1 MKETNRGQQSGF
13 GIRLLLYTT
22 VLFLVR
28 TLHFKILT
36 LCCSLYCVIPIS
48 KYPYRF
54 QDPLPRVPCE
64 PYDVAAVADAVRAM
78 NNGNQTLDIP
88 PTLRMGFHDAC
99 DYNKWAAT
107 GGADGRFVND
117 PESWYAQS
125 RTVNGK
131 FVYLWTILY
140 MCFAYEI
147 KNHSHTNTSDWKLLQ
162 IHPNPHTHTHI

>member
-13 GIRLLLYTT
+13 GIRLLLYSVTT
-22 VLFLVR
+22 VLFLMR
-28 TLHFKILT
+28 TLHYTILT
-36 LCCSLYCVIPIS
+36 LCCFLYCLVPIS

-131 FVYLWTILY
+131 RVYEPY
-140 MCFAYEI
+140 
-147 KNHSHTNTSDWKLLQ
+147 
-162 IHPNPHTHTHI
+162 

>member
-1 MKETNRGQQSGF
+1 MNETNRGQQSGF
-13 GIRLLLYTT
+13 GIRLLLYSVTT
-22 VLFLVR
+22 VLFLMR
-28 TLHFKILT
+28 TLHYTILT
-36 LCCSLYCVIPIS
+36 LCCFLYCLVPIS

-78 NNGNQTLDIP
+78 NNGKQALDVP
-88 PTLRMGFHDAC
+88 PTVRMGFHDAC

-131 FVYLWTILY
+131 FVYL
-140 MCFAYEI
+140 
-147 KNHSHTNTSDWKLLQ
+147 
-162 IHPNPHTHTHI
+162 